1 MEKKHTADYQVY
13 KYTPPDRHELVTEVK
28 TAGVAQWKVYQLD
41 TLLTP
46 EDRKKGLFHYRWLR
60 VETASKSRGRTS

>member
-13 KYTPPDRHELVTEVK
+13 KYTPPDCHELVAEVK
-28 TAGVAQWKVYQLD
+28 NAGVAQWKVYQLD

-46 EDRKKGLFHYRWLR
+46 EARKKGVFHYRWPQLD
-60 VETASKSRGRTS
+60 TSEHEPG